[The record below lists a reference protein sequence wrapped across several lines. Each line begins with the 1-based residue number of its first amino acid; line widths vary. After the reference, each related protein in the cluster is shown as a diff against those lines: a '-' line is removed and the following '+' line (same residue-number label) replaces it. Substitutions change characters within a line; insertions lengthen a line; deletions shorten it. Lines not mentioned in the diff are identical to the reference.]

1 MDSDVSKKSQLQK
14 LAYISL
20 TEYFQEHDNEVV
32 EITIL
37 PPSVQ
42 PPDGVLI
49 QEGSSLGIS
58 KKALTLAYME
68 ARRLFFENR
77 QSNDPSTINQT
88 TQATKIILLF
98 DPEHLTAAN
107 YRKRVLAQLES
118 EHKLHAGNIF
128 PKALQRELYFLDSVL
143 TSPLHR
149 QSKSPTLWYHRSR
162 IVDSLILV
170 HLTDTSDDQRMVF
183 WNNELEAV
191 CKSGEQHPKNYH
203 AWQYA
208 RRLVQKAHSLGQD
221 DQFAQLVKKWCC
233 RHPSDI
239 SGWSFLLY
247 LMPRLAPSLRQE
259 LVSNVLDYAIKFSI
273 ENESLWVFIRTALAQ
288 NMSSADHSVAY
299 RRLQDYVQNLTNK
312 ERPQDEAHAASNAL
326 KWIDTYGRHIGSQR
340 VVDY

>member
-1 MDSDVSKKSQLQK
+1 MDSDVSKRSQLQK
-14 LAYISL
+14 LAYTSL
-20 TEYFQEHDNEVV
+20 AEYFQEHDNEVV
-32 EITIL
+32 EIAIL

-49 QEGSSLGIS
+49 QEESSLGIS
-58 KKALTLAYME
+58 KKALALAYME
-68 ARRLFFENR
+68 ARRLFFANR
-77 QSNDPSTINQT
+77 QSKDPSTINQT
-88 TQATKIILLF
+88 IQATKVILLF

-107 YRKRVLAQLES
+107 YRKRVLTQLES
-118 EHKLHAGNIF
+118 EYGLHAGNTF
-128 PKALQRELYFLDSVL
+128 HKALQRELYFLDSVL

-170 HLTDTSDDQRMVF
+170 HLTDKLDDQKAVF
-183 WNNELEAV
+183 RNKELGAV

-208 RRLVQKAHSLGQD
+208 RRLVQKARGFGPD
-221 DQFAQLVKKWCC
+221 DQLSRLVKQWCC

-247 LMPRLAPSLRQE
+247 LMPQLAPSLRQE
-259 LVSNVLDYAIKFSI
+259 LVRDVLDYAIKFSI

-288 NMSSADHSVAY
+288 DVSSVDHSVTY
-299 RRLQDYVQNLTNK
+299 RRLQDYVQNLAND
-312 ERPQDEAHAASNAL
+312 ERPQNEAHTASNAL
-326 KWIDTYGRHIGSQR
+326 KWIDTYGKHIG
-340 VVDY
+340 

>member
-1 MDSDVSKKSQLQK
+1 MDSDVSKRSQLQK
-14 LAYISL
+14 LAYTSL
-20 TEYFQEHDNEVV
+20 TEYFQEHDHEVV

-68 ARRLFFENR
+68 ARGLFFGNR
-77 QSNDPSTINQT
+77 ESNDPATINQT
-88 TQATKIILLF
+88 MQTTEIMLLF

-107 YRKRVLAQLES
+107 YRKRVLSQLEA
-118 EHKLHAGNIF
+118 EHGLHAGNIF
-128 PKALQRELYFLDSVL
+128 HKALQRELYFLDSVL

-149 QSKSPTLWYHRSR
+149 QSKSPTLWYHRSH
-162 IVDSLILV
+162 IVDSLITV
-170 HLTDTSDDQRMVF
+170 GLTETLGDQKAVF

-208 RRLVQKAHSLGQD
+208 RRLVQKAHGFGAD
-221 DQFAQLVKKWCC
+221 DQFVRIVKKWCT

-247 LMPRLAPSLRQE
+247 LMPRLAPSLREE
-259 LVSNVLDYAIKFSI
+259 LVRDVLDYAIKFSI

-288 NMSSADHSVAY
+288 DMSSAGHSVTY
-299 RRLQDYVQNLTNK
+299 QHLQDYVQNLTND
-312 ERPQDEAHAASNAL
+312 ERPQDEAHTASNAL
-326 KWIDTYGRHIGSQR
+326 KWIDAYGKHTG
-340 VVDY
+340 

>member
-1 MDSDVSKKSQLQK
+1 MDSEVSERSQLQK
-14 LAYISL
+14 LAYTSL
-20 TEYFQEHDNEVV
+20 TEYFQEHDNEVI
-32 EITIL
+32 EIAIL

-58 KKALTLAYME
+58 KKALILAYME
-68 ARRLFFENR
+68 ARGLFFGKR

-88 TQATKIILLF
+88 IQATEIILLF
-98 DPEHLTAAN
+98 DPEHITAAN
-107 YRKRVLAQLES
+107 YRKRVLAQLQD
-118 EHKLHAGNIF
+118 EHGLHAGNIF
-128 PKALQRELYFLDSVL
+128 HKALLRELYFLDSVL

-162 IVDSLILV
+162 IVDSLILFG
-170 HLTDTSDDQRMVF
+170 LTDTLDGQKVVF

-191 CKSGEQHPKNYH
+191 CKSGEQHPRNYH

-208 RRLVQKAHSLGQD
+208 RRLVQKAHGFGSD
-221 DQFAQLVKKWCC
+221 DQFAPLVKKWCC

-259 LVSNVLDYAIKFSI
+259 LVRDVLDYAIKFSI

-288 NMSSADHSVAY
+288 DMPSVDHSIVY
-299 RRLQDYVQNLTNK
+299 QHLQDYVKILTND
-312 ERPQDEAHAASNAL
+312 ERPQNEAHTASNAL
-326 KWIDTYGRHIGSQR
+326 KWIDTYGQHIG
-340 VVDY
+340 